1 MKNKSQ
7 KKVLIIVG
15 IIIALISL
23 LAYILSAVL
32 KDEEVSISPVNPEI
46 PKEDVITNEFTLLTE
61 EASFWGIDEII
72 NQFFNYLT
80 QGDNSNLYEML
91 DREYIKENN
100 ISISNINAVLKKS
113 YIDVNYNIK
122 NIYYNA
128 ESDVTYYFVD
138 GYVLNYTVDTTDF
151 IDNVQFL
158 IIVDESTSCY
168 ELRPIETSNILEY
181 AKNYNLTAKDITGKN
196 TFITKTISLER
207 KLTLYLSNFILLLVE
222 FPEQSYAILTNEKQ
236 EEFGNIDNFKNQV
249 LEIYDKLSPV
259 IFSYASSEEDDRT
272 VYSVK
277 DNKQNSITIYEYGI
291 MNYQISF

>member
-272 VYSVK
+272 VYSIK
-277 DNKQNSITIYEYGI
+277 DNNQNSITIYEYGI

>member
-32 KDEEVSISPVNPEI
+32 KDEETSISPINPEI

-61 EASFWGIDEII
+61 EASFWGINEII

-100 ISISNINAVLKKS
+100 ISISNISEVLKKN

-128 ESDVTYYFVD
+128 GSDVTYYFVD
-138 GYVLNYTVDTTDF
+138 GYVLNYTVETTDL

-168 ELRPIETSNILEY
+168 ELRPIETNNILEY
-181 AKNYNLTAKDITGKN
+181 AKNYNLTDRNITGKN

-222 FPEQSYAILTNEKQ
+222 FPEQSYKLLTNEMQ

-259 IFSYASSEEDDRT
+259 IFSYTTEEVDKGKIYT
-272 VYSVK
+272 VK